1 MNNVGVVLELHELDE
16 LNSKIGFVGGVL
28 ELLKA
33 LSSNDL
39 LETVEEKAI
48 SSLVG
53 EAQEKLQMV
62 HEMLNS
68 REQ

>member
-1 MNNVGVVLELHELDE
+1 MPKVGVVLELHELDE

-28 ELLKA
+28 ELLKV
-33 LSSNDL
+33 LSSHDL
-39 LETVEEKAI
+39 LETVEEKAV

-53 EAQEKLQMV
+53 EAQEKLERV

-68 REQ
+68 KER